1 MKISLM
7 AFLKSMTVQELFLKT
22 IYDTYHQRNNLGL
35 IKNPWPSMKKGVLK
49 HILAA
54 NNDEYDNQ

>member
-1 MKISLM
+1 M